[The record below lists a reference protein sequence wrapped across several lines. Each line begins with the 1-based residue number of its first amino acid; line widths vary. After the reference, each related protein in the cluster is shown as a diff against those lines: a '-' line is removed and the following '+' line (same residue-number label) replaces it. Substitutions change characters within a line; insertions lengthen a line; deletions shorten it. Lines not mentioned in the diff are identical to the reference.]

1 MKALPLGRPFP
12 FLSARFAPPVSP
24 IDSQAKIDE
33 IGSTEEDRQRT
44 RILIV
49 EDDFLIAMQTET
61 ALTDAGFEVV
71 GTATT
76 AEEAIALATER
87 RPSLAVMDI
96 RLASAR
102 DGIDAAKEL
111 FRDFHIRCIFA
122 TAHDDLHTRA
132 RAEPYA
138 PLGWLAKPYSMTSL
152 VALVMEARSE
162 LD

>member
-1 MKALPLGRPFP
+1 MKMSAGRFSPFP
-12 FLSARFAPPVSP
+12 SARFAPPVQP
-24 IDSQAKIDE
+24 IDPQADIDE
-33 IGSTEEDRQRT
+33 ISSTEEDQQRT

-61 ALTDAGFEVV
+61 ALTEAGFDVV

-76 AEEAIALATER
+76 AEEAIALAKEQ

-111 FRDFHIRCIFA
+111 FRELHIRCIFA
-122 TAHDDLHTRA
+122 TAHDDLNTRA
-132 RAEPYA
+132 RAEPFA
-138 PLGWLAKPYSMTSL
+138 PLGWLAKPYTMTSL
-152 VALVMEARSE
+152 VALVMEARSR

>member
-1 MKALPLGRPFP
+1 MKVFPGRPLP

-24 IDSQAKIDE
+24 IDPQANIDE
-33 IGSTEEDRQRT
+33 IGSTAEDQQRT

-61 ALTDAGFEVV
+61 ALTEAGFDVV

-76 AEEAIALATER
+76 AEEAIALAKEQ

-111 FRDFHIRCIFA
+111 FRELHVRCIFA
-122 TAHDDLHTRA
+122 TAHDDRHTRA
-132 RAEPYA
+132 RAEPFA

-152 VALVMEARSE
+152 VALVMEARSR